1 MEHNQ
6 AKQKNKQ
13 NNTIN
18 INNNA
23 TAFLIA
29 VFFGFLRSNHLN
41 DISEGPQCTQT
52 RAYYAEVSYYI
63 MRKNE

>member
-13 NNTIN
+13 INNIN

-41 DISEGPQCTQT
+41 DIS
-52 RAYYAEVSYYI
+52 
-63 MRKNE
+63 